1 MKGIIIG
8 NKKMNKEILA
18 IIPARGGSKGLKRKN
33 ILDFMGKPLIAHTI
47 EQAKNS
53 KYISRIIVSTEDEG
67 IAAISKEYGAE
78 IPFMRPNELA
88 SDSSSAND
96 VIEYTVKELEKRE
109 GYKPDLI
116 CLLQCT
122 SPLRTS
128 EDIDNTINK
137 LFSTN
142 SDSAVSITEAK
153 SNPYWTNILVDDK
166 LQYFIEKGKEI
177 KRRQDLPKI
186 YELNGA
192 VYVVKTNAF
201 LKEKTLETQNI
212 TGYIMKEENSIDID
226 NIIDFKIA
234 EIIYT
239 HNMNRME
246 E

>member
-1 MKGIIIG
+1 MS
-8 NKKMNKEILA
+8 NEILA

-33 ILDFMGKPLIAHTI
+33 ILNFMGKPLISHTI

-53 KYISRIIVSTEDEG
+53 NYISRIVVSTEDEE
-67 IAAISKEYGAE
+67 IAAVSKEYGAE
-78 IPFMRPNELA
+78 IPFMRLNELA
-88 SDSSSAND
+88 DDFSSINE
-96 VIEYTVKELEKRE
+96 VIEYTLKELERKE
-109 GYKPDLI
+109 CYKPDLI

-137 LFSTN
+137 LFNTN

-153 SNPYWTNILVDDK
+153 SNPYWTNILVNDK
-166 LQYFIEKGKEI
+166 LKYFIEEGKEI
-177 KRRQDLPKI
+177 KRRQDLPLI

-192 VYVVKTNAF
+192 VYVVKREAF
-201 LKEKTLETQNI
+201 LKEKTLETKNI
-212 TGYIMKEENSIDID
+212 TGYVMKAENSIDID

-239 HNMNRME
+239 YNTKRME

>member
-1 MKGIIIG
+1 
-8 NKKMNKEILA
+8 MNNEILA

-47 EQAKNS
+47 EQARNS
-53 KYISRIIVSTEDEG
+53 KYISRIIVSSEDEE
-67 IAAISKEYGAE
+67 IAMISKKYGAE
-78 IPFMRPNELA
+78 IPFMRPNRLA
-88 SDSSSAND
+88 DDCSSTNE
-96 VIEYTVKELEKRE
+96 VIEYTLKELERKE

-128 EDIDNTINK
+128 EDIDSTINK
-137 LFSTN
+137 LFNTN

-153 SNPYWTNILVDDK
+153 SNPYWTNILVDDR
-166 LQYFIEKGKEI
+166 LEYFIEEGKQI

-192 VYVVKTNAF
+192 VYVVKRETF
-201 LKEKTLETQNI
+201 FKEKTLETKNI
-212 TGYIMKEENSIDID
+212 TGYVMKTENSIDID
-226 NIIDFKIA
+226 NIIDLKIA
-234 EIIYT
+234 EIMYT
-239 HNMNRME
+239 YNANRME

>member
-1 MKGIIIG
+1 
-8 NKKMNKEILA
+8 MNNEILA

-47 EQAKNS
+47 EQAQDS
-53 KYISRIIVSTEDEG
+53 KYVSRIIVSTEDEE
-67 IAAISKEYGAE
+67 IAMISKKYGAE
-78 IPFMRPNELA
+78 IPFMRPNRLA
-88 SDSSSAND
+88 DDFSSTNE
-96 VIEYTVKELEKRE
+96 VIEYTLKELEMKE
-109 GYKPDLI
+109 GYIPDLI

-137 LFSTN
+137 LFNTN

-153 SNPYWTNILVDDK
+153 SNPYWTNILVDDR
-166 LQYFIEKGKEI
+166 LEYFIKKGKQI

-192 VYVVKTNAF
+192 VYVVKREVF
-201 LKEKTLETQNI
+201 LKEKTLETKNI
-212 TGYIMKEENSIDID
+212 TGYVMKAENSIDID
-226 NIIDFKIA
+226 NIIDLKTA
-234 EIIYT
+234 EIMYKYNT
-239 HNMNRME
+239 NRME